1 MKEHPCATFAPP
13 LSAGLA
19 ATRLI
24 RGSLLLI
31 TLTCAISSAKADTFV
46 YDDAGR
52 LSSSTQSNGI
62 SYSYSCDEEANLLSA
77 GSNGSDTTVSGE
89 TANGIPDWWEN
100 YYFGTTGIDP
110 LASYANDGISN
121 LMKYALGL
129 NPLVTFSGSL
139 VTASYQTY
147 TDGKSYPY
155 LTYTCLTNAASLV
168 VLQQSS
174 DLATWYS
181 ANQYFQQVSVQDL
194 GNGTEQIVVRC
205 LTSLPNAANLHFRL
219 EVAGVSDALS
229 SYYSITSPKGIPGI
243 QVWVFVSLSILLPL
257 VVVGFLRSRRTVI

>member
-1 MKEHPCATFAPP
+1 MKN
-13 LSAGLA
+13 
-19 ATRLI
+19 R
-24 RGSLLLI
+24 LLLSMPMKRCPHHLLRRALMI
-31 TLTCAISSAKADTFV
+31 IALVCAISSARADTFV
-46 YDDAGR
+46 YDNANR

-77 GSNGSDTTVSGE
+77 GANGSDTTTSGE

-129 NPLVTFSGSL
+129 NPLVPFSGPL

-155 LTYTCLTNAASLV
+155 LTYTCSIGAASLV

-174 DLATWYS
+174 DLVTWYS
-181 ANQYFQQVSVQDL
+181 GSQYFQQVSVQDL

-219 EVAGVSDALS
+219 EATGVSDALS
-229 SYYSITSPKGIPGI
+229 SYYTITSPQGIPAMPG
-243 QVWVFVSLSILLPL
+243 WAFVSLAVLLPF
-257 VVVGFLRSRRTVI
+257 VMARFLRSRSTAL